1 MLQHYKY
8 KNDIDAIIQI
18 SKHEGLRGIYKA
30 YGATVF
36 SFGPFSALYFFF
48 YENLKGWVVK
58 NDVNTYLKTVK
69 REDKIEIGFFQSMFL
84 SMIAGAAAA
93 VITNPLDLA
102 KLWMQ
107 VARAG

>member
-1 MLQHYKY
+1 M
-8 KNDIDAIIQI
+8 
-18 SKHEGLRGIYKA
+18 
-30 YGATVF
+30 
-36 SFGPFSALYFFF
+36 
-48 YENLKGWVVK
+48 K

-102 KLWMQ
+102 KL
-107 VARAG
+107 